1 MTKCT
6 PEVKA
11 RILTLTSLGFTPK
24 EVSKKLHLDPSTV
37 RHNLARLYIHPDITT
52 TTPHPERPRLI
63 DNRSLHRT
71 VLTLRR
77 GFARDAI
84 DLQQQFFP
92 KVHPRPV

>member
-37 RHNLARLYIHPDITT
+37 RRNLARLRIHPDITT
-52 TTPHPERPRLI
+52 TTPHPGHLLQPSSICGFVEIFEKAEGGRGRI
-63 DNRSLHRT
+63 EVDS
-71 VLTLRR
+71 VLS
-77 GFARDAI
+77 GVGI
-84 DLQQQFFP
+84 
-92 KVHPRPV
+92 